1 MDTNSNTG
9 AGSDLD
15 QPIAWRAAL
24 EDIPVRSEG
33 KQVGTLFDL
42 LGSHEEDIFHGI
54 VVQLQQGSRRV
65 FVPADDVDLIATGHV
80 DVSLT
85 AAELAALPDHTE
97 ESQFELG
104 IVGTLRKRAGW
115 IREKDR

>member
-1 MDTNSNTG
+1 MDSKSNAGTNDS
-9 AGSDLD
+9 D
-15 QPIAWRAAL
+15 QPIAWRAAP
-24 EDIPVRSEG
+24 EDIPVRSDG

-54 VVQLQQGSRRV
+54 VVQLQPGSRRV
-65 FVPADDVDLIATGHV
+65 FVPADDVASITAAHV

-85 AAELAALPDHTE
+85 AAELAGLPDHTE
-97 ESQFELG
+97 ERQFQLG
-104 IVGTLRKRAGW
+104 MAGTFRKRAGW